1 MPRPYSK
8 RALAQLV
15 VDGHDTASAANY
27 PNGPMFYNP
36 TAGRVYFVTG
46 DGEFSSYEV

>member
-15 VDGHDTASAANY
+15 VDGHDTASASKL
-27 PNGPMFYNP
+27 PKWSD
-36 TAGRVYFVTG
+36 VL
-46 DGEFSSYEV
+46 